1 VPAEI
6 GAVAPP
12 SPGAVPTLI
21 VHAEVVTMTLR
32 SRAPAPPLRD
42 HRIVRRYLTLTER
55 FEACYGANRCI
66 VRFFDV
72 AYEGTPTWDIG
83 RPQGAVLRLLATG
96 LMDGEVLDV
105 GCGTGANT
113 IAIARAGHEVLGI
126 DLAPRAIERARRRL
140 GDHPEVTA
148 SFEIADALDAPALGR
163 TFDTAIDIGLFH
175 TLGDEDRPRLI
186 RSLHAVLRLG
196 GRLVMLC
203 WSDRNP
209 WGYGPRRISRDELS
223 MAFAEG
229 WELRS
234 IETEMLESRLSQ
246 TPIHAWLAIAER
258 R

>member
-1 VPAEI
+1 
-6 GAVAPP
+6 
-12 SPGAVPTLI
+12 
-21 VHAEVVTMTLR
+21 
-32 SRAPAPPLRD
+32 
-42 HRIVRRYLTLTER
+42 VRRYRTVTER
-55 FEACYGANRCI
+55 IAACYGSNRCI

-83 RPQGAVLRLLATG
+83 RPQGAVLRLLAAG
-96 LMDGEVLDV
+96 LVVGEVLDV

-140 GDHPEVTA
+140 DDHPEVTA
-148 SFEIADALDAPALGR
+148 SFEIVDALDAPALGR

-175 TLGDEDRPRLI
+175 TLGDEDRPRYV
-186 RSLHAVLRLG
+186 RSLHGILRPG

-203 WSDRNP
+203 WSDRNT
-209 WGYGPRRISRDELS
+209 WGFGPRRISRDELS
-223 MAFAEG
+223 AAFAEG

-234 IETEMLESRLSQ
+234 IETEELESRLPQ